1 MENPKAETSF
11 KPLTVSPIRSAA
23 STPDPMV
30 LTKYAA
36 ERARLLLGCY
46 RKGDA
51 NDPDTYVA
59 AITAT
64 LARYP
69 ENVIRDVT
77 HPATG
82 LPIQKDFL
90 PTVREVYLACEAIDG
105 PRRRR
110 AESDALTRRQL
121 ADQAERDRNK
131 PTPEQKLKVQES
143 LSEFHRVIAAAES
156 DSAAGERLP
165 AQSGEED
172 AA

>member
-1 MENPKAETSF
+1 M
-11 KPLTVSPIRSAA
+11 
-23 STPDPMV
+23 PDPMV

-69 ENVIRDVT
+69 EDVIRDVT

-121 ADQAERDRNK
+121 ADQAERDRLK
-131 PTPEQKLKVQES
+131 PTPEQKLKVQEK
-143 LSEFHRVIAAAES
+143 LSEFHRTIAAAEIDGS
-156 DSAAGERLP
+156 TGERIPPANSEVSAA
-165 AQSGEED
+165 
-172 AA
+172 

>member
-1 MENPKAETSF
+1 M
-11 KPLTVSPIRSAA
+11 
-23 STPDPMV
+23 
-30 LTKYAA
+30 
-36 ERARLLLGCY
+36 LGCY

-69 ENVIRDVT
+69 EDVIRDVT

-90 PTVREVYLACEAIDG
+90 PTVREVHLACEAIMQ
-105 PRRRR
+105 PRREAAAREARTRQQLEER
-110 AESDALTRRQL
+110 AEFERKRQP
-121 ADQAERDRNK
+121 A
-131 PTPEQKLKVQES
+131 T
-143 LSEFHRVIAAAES
+143 
-156 DSAAGERLP
+156 GERIGT
-165 AQSGEED
+165 QSEED